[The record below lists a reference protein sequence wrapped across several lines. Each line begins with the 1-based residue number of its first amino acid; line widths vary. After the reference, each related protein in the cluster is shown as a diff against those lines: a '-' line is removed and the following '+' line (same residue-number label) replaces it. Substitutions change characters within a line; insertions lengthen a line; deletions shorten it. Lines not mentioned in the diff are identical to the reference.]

1 MVSGIIIGILIGWL
15 IWGKEKNHSIEWF
28 FVFNL

>member
-15 IWGKEKNHSIEWF
+15 IWGKRNKKKPLN
-28 FVFNL
+28 